1 MALDIY
7 RYHNPAKCDS
17 IDTAQCFRGPID
29 NPRNQKQLRRPC
41 PIWVRG
47 TDPSGKYIRKSLK
60 KTVGCVTRDWN
71 EAARKIHEWEKTGSQ
86 PEPVTPG
93 TRKTLEY
100 LQDMYLADM
109 KSRNLAPDTTRK
121 IQSLFKQFLAFSAKQ
136 NIQFV
141 DEVTRTHIEL
151 FRNSWKDGALT
162 RQKRYQNLRGVFRYA
177 TDLEMVNVNPTATL
191 KGIKVKKD
199 SGWIKDFTA
208 AEMRAILEAARADKD
223 KRIYPLVLLM
233 RYSGL
238 RISDA
243 TMLRGDA
250 LKGNQLT
257 IRTIKTNVMVSITL
271 PSLVVEQLN
280 SIANEY
286 AGYYF
291 WNGQSQLH
299 SLTDLYRDH
308 HLRRVFAAADV
319 IGTPHMFRHTF
330 VHALLN
336 EGLSMREVAASIGD
350 TVQITERYY
359 GKWNV
364 REQVRL
370 NERLVEAHDR
380 DELLAALSKPPAAV
394 VPIRGK
400 ATRRSASSV

>member
-1 MALDIY
+1 MLEIY

-17 IDTAQCFRGPID
+17 NDTAACYKGPAD

-47 TDPSGKYIRKSLK
+47 TNPSGKYIRQSLK
-60 KTVGCVTRDWN
+60 KTIGYSTRDWN
-71 EAARKIHEWEKTGSQ
+71 DAARKIHEWEETGSQ
-86 PEPVTPG
+86 PEPPDPE
-93 TRKTLEY
+93 TRRTIEY

-109 KSRNLAPDTTRK
+109 KSRNLAQDTKRK
-121 IQSLFKQFLAFSAKQ
+121 FQCLFKQFIVFATRQ
-136 NIQFV
+136 NLKFV

-151 FRNSWKDGALT
+151 FRNSWTDGALT
-162 RQKRYQNLRGVFRYA
+162 RQKRYQNLRGIFHYA
-177 TDLEMVNVNPTATL
+177 LDSEMVTSNPTATL
-191 KGIKVKKD
+191 KGIKVKED
-199 SGWIKDFTA
+199 SGWIKDFSA
-208 AEMRAILEAARADKD
+208 AEMRKILDAARADKD
-223 KRIYPLVLLM
+223 KRIYPLALLL

-243 TMLRGDA
+243 TMLRCDA

-257 IRTIKTNVMVSITL
+257 IRTIKTNVTVSVTL
-271 PSLVVEQLN
+271 PTLVVEQLN
-280 SIANEY
+280 SIACEHD
-286 AGYYF
+286 GYYF
-291 WNGQSQLH
+291 WNGRSQLH

-308 HLRRVFAAADV
+308 HLRRVFVAAKV
-319 IGTPHMFRHTF
+319 KGTPHMFRHTF

-336 EGLSMREVAASIGD
+336 EGLTMREVAASIGD
-350 TVQITERYY
+350 TVQITEKYY

-380 DELLAALSKPPAAV
+380 DELLAALSMPPAAV
-394 VPIRGK
+394 VSIRRK
-400 ATRRSASSV
+400 STRRSSSSV